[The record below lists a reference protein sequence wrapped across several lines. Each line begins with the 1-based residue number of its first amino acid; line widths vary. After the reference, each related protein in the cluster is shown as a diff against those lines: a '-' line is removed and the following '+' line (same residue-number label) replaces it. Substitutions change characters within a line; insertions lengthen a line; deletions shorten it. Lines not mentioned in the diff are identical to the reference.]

1 MPLNVRSILQG
12 GSDITLKSFFKIRQD
27 KEKKK
32 NKNPNQT
39 SNGLLP
45 SFPRPFQTP
54 AGVGEGLRVSSHD
67 FLSEGTT

>member
-32 NKNPNQT
+32 TKTPT
-39 SNGLLP
+39 KHPMVCFHPFLDPFKHRLGWGRGYE
-45 SFPRPFQTP
+45 FPVMTF
-54 AGVGEGLRVSSHD
+54 
-67 FLSEGTT
+67 